1 MPAPQLPR
9 VRLTAVPHDG
19 VFVVRGDE
27 LDERV
32 LAEDARRFRARFPD
46 WGRFGISAFY
56 AASDAEVDALCEAKL
71 NAFPTVAVFRRDELE
86 ASGLLVVPTFR
97 TPHVTIAHDELEELV
112 RRLLGC
118 GHVDLVNPYHEREE
132 D

>member
-1 MPAPQLPR
+1 M
-9 VRLTAVPHDG
+9 
-19 VFVVRGDE
+19 F
-27 LDERV
+27 
-32 LAEDARRFRARFPD
+32 
-46 WGRFGISAFY
+46 
-56 AASDAEVDALCEAKL
+56 
-71 NAFPTVAVFRRDELE
+71 
-86 ASGLLVVPTFR
+86 VVPTFR

>member
-1 MPAPQLPR
+1 MS
-9 VRLTAVPHDG
+9 
-19 VFVVRGDE
+19 
-27 LDERV
+27 
-32 LAEDARRFRARFPD
+32 ARNALGRPD
-46 WGRFGISAFY
+46 S
-56 AASDAEVDALCEAKL
+56 
-71 NAFPTVAVFRRDELE
+71 